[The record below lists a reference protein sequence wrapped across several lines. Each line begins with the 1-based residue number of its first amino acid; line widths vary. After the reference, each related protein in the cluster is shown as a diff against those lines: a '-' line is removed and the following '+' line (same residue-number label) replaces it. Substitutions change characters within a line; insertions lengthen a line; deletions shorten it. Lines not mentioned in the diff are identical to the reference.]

1 VHGATSPPR
10 VGTGDK
16 TVHDRI
22 DDPDS
27 RHPHATMTVSTS
39 PRAIP
44 EPTAGVWPGLY
55 DPPHSPLLAAGARAV
70 VRSAVHRLP
79 LLMEFPDGTRWGR
92 GGPRLRVLRPDAFFS
107 RLGRDGLI
115 GLGEAWM
122 AGDVTAGDWVPRPPG
137 EGTTA
142 PPGEGATAPPGTGA
156 AFPDGRTVA
165 ESTDELTAA
174 LTVLA
179 RHAATLVPS
188 PLRSLRRAWQHR
200 LPTAEEGTVHV
211 ARENAHRHYDLSNEL
226 FELMLDPTLC
236 YSSAWFEPGDSFEQ
250 AQLRKI
256 DGVLDLAR
264 VGAGTRL
271 IEIGCG
277 WGSLA
282 IRAAQR
288 GATVVGLTLSS
299 QQQQLARR
307 RVADAGVADRVQI
320 LLQDY
325 RVHAAGH
332 PGAYTAAA
340 SVEMIENVGEAFWP
354 DYFRSVAGML
364 EPGARFGLQSITMSH
379 DRLLATHRTYS
390 WIGKYIFPGGR
401 IPSVTA
407 IQQNLAAHTSLRV
420 LESRTLGRFYGPTLR
435 RWRHA
440 FADALPRVA
449 ELGFDETF
457 LRMWTFYLA
466 YSEAGFEA
474 GYLDDYQ
481 LGIG

>member
-1 VHGATSPPR
+1 MIGSPTR
-10 VGTGDK
+10 TAGTQ
-16 TVHDRI
+16 T
-22 DDPDS
+22 
-27 RHPHATMTVSTS
+27 TMTVHSS

-44 EPTAGVWPGLY
+44 EPVVGVWPGLY

-70 VRSAVHRLP
+70 VRSAVGRLP
-79 LLMEFPDGTRWGR
+79 LLLEFPDGTRWGR
-92 GGPRLRVLRPDAFFS
+92 GGPRLRVLRPDAFFA
-107 RLGRDGLI
+107 RLGKDGLI

-122 AGDVTAGDWVPRPPG
+122 VGDITAGDWVPRAPG
-137 EGTTA
+137 QG
-142 PPGEGATAPPGTGA
+142 GALPSGA
-156 AFPDGRTVA
+156 VVT
-165 ESTDELTAA
+165 ESTDELTEA

-179 RHAATLVPS
+179 GNAATLVPR
-188 PLRSLRRAWQHR
+188 PLQSLRQVWQHR
-200 LPTAEEGTVHV
+200 LPSAEEGTVSV
-211 ARENAHRHYDLSNEL
+211 ARDNAHRHYDLSNGL
-226 FELMLDPTLC
+226 FELILDPTMC
-236 YSSAWFEPGDSFEQ
+236 YSSAWFEPGDTFEQ

-264 VGAGTRL
+264 VGDGTRL

-288 GATVVGLTLSS
+288 GATVVGLTLSIE
-299 QQQQLARR
+299 QQELARR
-307 RVADAGVADRVQI
+307 RIADAGVADRVQV
-320 LLQDY
+320 LLEDY

-332 PGAYTAAA
+332 RGAYTAAA
-340 SVEMIENVGEAFWP
+340 SVEMIENVGESFWP
-354 DYFRSVAGML
+354 AYFTSVAQML

-379 DRLLATHRTYS
+379 QRLLATHRTYS

-407 IQQNLAAHTSLRV
+407 IEQNLAAHTDLRV
-420 LESRTLGRFYGPTLR
+420 LESRTLGRYYGPTLR
-435 RWRHA
+435 NWRHA
-440 FADALPRVA
+440 FADALPQVA

-457 LRMWTFYLA
+457 MRMWTFYLA

>member
-1 VHGATSPPR
+1 MIGSPARTAGAHT
-10 VGTGDK
+10 
-16 TVHDRI
+16 
-22 DDPDS
+22 
-27 RHPHATMTVSTS
+27 TMTLNSS

-44 EPTAGVWPGLY
+44 EPAVGVWPGLY
-55 DPPHSPLLAAGARAV
+55 DPPHAPLLASGARAV
-70 VRSAVHRLP
+70 VRTAVRRLP
-79 LLMEFPDGTRWGR
+79 LCLEFPDGTRWGR
-92 GGPRLRVLRPDAFFS
+92 GGPRLRVLRPESFFA

-122 AGDVTAGDWVPRPPG
+122 VGDMTVGDWVPQPPG
-137 EGTTA
+137 A
-142 PPGEGATAPPGTGA
+142 PA
-156 AFPDGRTVA
+156 ALPDGSAVTA
-165 ESTDELTAA
+165 STDELTEA

-179 RHAATLVPS
+179 GHAATLVPR
-188 PLRSLRRAWQHR
+188 PLQALRRVWQHR
-200 LPTAEEGTVHV
+200 LPHAEEGTVTV
-211 ARENAHRHYDLSNEL
+211 ARENAHRHYDLSNGL
-226 FELMLDPTLC
+226 FELILDPTMC
-236 YSSAWFEPGDSFEQ
+236 YSSAWFEPGDTFEQ

-264 VGAGTRL
+264 VGPGTRL
-271 IEIGCG
+271 VEIGCG

-288 GATVVGLTLSS
+288 GATVVGLTLSVE
-299 QQQQLARR
+299 QQELARR
-307 RVADAGVADRVQI
+307 RIAQAGVADRVQV
-320 LLQDY
+320 LLEDY

-332 PGAYTAAA
+332 PDAYTAAA

-354 DYFRSVAGML
+354 AYFASVAQML
-364 EPGARFGLQSITMSH
+364 RPGARFGLQSITMDH
-379 DRLLATHRTYS
+379 QRLLATHHTYS

-407 IQQNLAAHTSLRV
+407 IEQNLAATTDLRI

-435 RWRHA
+435 NWRHA

-457 LRMWTFYLA
+457 MRMWTFYLA
-466 YSEAGFEA
+466 YSEAGFAA

-481 LGIG
+481 WGIG

>member
-1 VHGATSPPR
+1 
-10 VGTGDK
+10 
-16 TVHDRI
+16 
-22 DDPDS
+22 
-27 RHPHATMTVSTS
+27 MTVNSS

-44 EPTAGVWPGLY
+44 DPSAGVWPGLY
-55 DPPHSPLLAAGARAV
+55 DPPHAPLLAAGARTV
-70 VRSAVHRLP
+70 IRSAVRRLP
-79 LLMEFPDGTRWGR
+79 LQLVFPDGTRWGR
-92 GGPRLRVLRPDAFFS
+92 GGPRLRVLHPDAFFA
-107 RLGRDGLI
+107 RIGRDGLI

-122 AGDVTAGDWVPRPPG
+122 VGDITTGDWVPAPPGARTDLPPG
-137 EGTTA
+137 E
-142 PPGEGATAPPGTGA
+142 
-156 AFPDGRTVA
+156 TVTDA
-165 ESTDELTAA
+165 TDELTDA

-179 RHAATLVPS
+179 GHAATLVPR
-188 PLRSLRRAWQHR
+188 PLQSLRRVWQHR
-200 LPTAEEGTVHV
+200 LPAAEEGTVTV
-211 ARENAHRHYDLSNEL
+211 ARQNAHRHYDLSNGL
-226 FELMLDPTLC
+226 FELTLDETMC
-236 YSSAWFEPGDSFEQ
+236 YSSAWFEPGDTFEQ

-256 DGVLDLAR
+256 DGVLDMAR
-264 VGAGTRL
+264 VGPGSRL

-288 GATVVGLTLSS
+288 GAMVVGLTLSVE
-299 QQQQLARR
+299 QQELARR
-307 RVADAGVADRVQI
+307 RIAQAGVADRVQV
-320 LLQDY
+320 LLEDY

-354 DYFRSVAGML
+354 AYFTSVAQL
-364 EPGARFGLQSITMSH
+364 LQPGARFGLQTITMSH
-379 DRLLATHRTYS
+379 QRLLATHRTYS

-407 IQQNLAAHTSLRV
+407 IEQNLAANTGLRI

-440 FADALPRVA
+440 FADALPQVA
-449 ELGFDETF
+449 ELGFGETF
-457 LRMWTFYLA
+457 MRMWTFYLA
-466 YSEAGFEA
+466 YSEAGFAA